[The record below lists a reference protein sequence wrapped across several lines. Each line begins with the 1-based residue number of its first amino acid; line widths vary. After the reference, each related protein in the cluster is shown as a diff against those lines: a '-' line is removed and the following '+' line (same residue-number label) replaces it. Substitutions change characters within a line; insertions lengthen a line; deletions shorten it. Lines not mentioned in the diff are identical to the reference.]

1 MGAVL
6 IAGASLL
13 GFLAWFSVWTTPH
26 LNADQAIH
34 ILMAER
40 FDVARDAYYWGQD
53 RLGSLLPA
61 LGAVLVALGVPS
73 LDALAW
79 VQLGVLLA
87 SGLVWLR
94 LLRNPVLGALGFA
107 AMLLPVFP
115 FHESVAIGH
124 PYLAQQFFGLLW
136 LSVLDRGTGTQGGA
150 LRALGL
156 PLLGLAALWASEL
169 SLPFLVASA
178 WYYRRSLVDFVR
190 SHPWA
195 SLAGSLVGG
204 TALTAAKLGA
214 PKQRGFGTLLADP
227 SDLVKSISIQWSE
240 WSTTLLFEGNK
251 PFNGLYWWTALVL
264 VGLVAGAG
272 LRQQIKP
279 SRRTA
284 SLAVGAAA
292 TWLLVHAS
300 GWSAANGFPLR
311 YFAAAFG
318 LGALALGSYASDLG
332 WGTRRSHWFAALGLV
347 ALQGWAAW
355 SFSAHFSTGAKGRLD
370 RVQAEALAVALA
382 SERQP
387 AAVMGSYWNAYLV
400 DGLSGK
406 VVGLPFEGEHC
417 RNRRYEG
424 AVLNADSVAFIGNG
438 WLDVL
443 PDSLNQYGRVWTA
456 AGSAAEV
463 NGVRYRWYRKGD

>member
-1 MGAVL
+1 M
-6 IAGASLL
+6 

-136 LSVLDRGTGTQGGA
+136 LSVLDRGAGTQGGA

-169 SLPFLVASA
+169 SLPFLVA
-178 WYYRRSLVDFVR
+178 
-190 SHPWA
+190 
-195 SLAGSLVGG
+195 
-204 TALTAAKLGA
+204 
-214 PKQRGFGTLLADP
+214 
-227 SDLVKSISIQWSE
+227 
-240 WSTTLLFEGNK
+240 
-251 PFNGLYWWTALVL
+251 
-264 VGLVAGAG
+264 
-272 LRQQIKP
+272 
-279 SRRTA
+279 
-284 SLAVGAAA
+284 
-292 TWLLVHAS
+292 
-300 GWSAANGFPLR
+300 
-311 YFAAAFG
+311 
-318 LGALALGSYASDLG
+318 
-332 WGTRRSHWFAALGLV
+332 
-347 ALQGWAAW
+347 
-355 SFSAHFSTGAKGRLD
+355 
-370 RVQAEALAVALA
+370 
-382 SERQP
+382 
-387 AAVMGSYWNAYLV
+387 
-400 DGLSGK
+400 
-406 VVGLPFEGEHC
+406 
-417 RNRRYEG
+417 
-424 AVLNADSVAFIGNG
+424 
-438 WLDVL
+438 
-443 PDSLNQYGRVWTA
+443 
-456 AGSAAEV
+456 
-463 NGVRYRWYRKGD
+463 

>member
-1 MGAVL
+1 M
-6 IAGASLL
+6 

-79 VQLGVLLA
+79 VQLGLLLA
-87 SGLVWLR
+87 TGLVWLR
-94 LLRNPVLGALGFA
+94 LLRNPLLGALGFA

-136 LSVLDRGTGTQGGA
+136 LSVLDRGAGTQGGA

-178 WYYRRSLVDFVR
+178 WYYRRSLVDLVR

-251 PFNGLYWWTALVL
+251 PFNGLYWWAALVV

-272 LRQQIKP
+272 LRQQMKP
-279 SRRTA
+279 SKRTA

-311 YFAAAFG
+311 YFATAFG
-318 LGALALGSYASDLG
+318 L
-332 WGTRRSHWFAALGLV
+332 
-347 ALQGWAAW
+347 
-355 SFSAHFSTGAKGRLD
+355 
-370 RVQAEALAVALA
+370 
-382 SERQP
+382 
-387 AAVMGSYWNAYLV
+387 
-400 DGLSGK
+400 
-406 VVGLPFEGEHC
+406 
-417 RNRRYEG
+417 
-424 AVLNADSVAFIGNG
+424 
-438 WLDVL
+438 
-443 PDSLNQYGRVWTA
+443 
-456 AGSAAEV
+456 
-463 NGVRYRWYRKGD
+463 